1 MEVLGFLWLGLQHIM
16 TPENLL
22 WVVVG
27 CGLGMITGVLPGFGP
42 AAATALLLP
51 LAFVIGATGSIVMI
65 AAIYYGSMY
74 GGTITSVLL
83 NVPGEVSSVATCI
96 DGYEMTKRGQAGRA
110 LAIAAVGSFV
120 GGVISIAGLLYTS
133 QYAAQFALSMTFQDL
148 FALSLFALTLVIAL
162 TGKSMSKGLV
172 SAFAGLFVGVVG
184 IDTVTGLPRFTLGFI
199 ELRDGVEFVAVV
211 MGLFGLAEILESIGQ
226 RTKVDFSGNVGSLWL
241 KWQDIKDTAGS
252 MVRGTGIGFFF
263 GLVPGSPAAA
273 CSFTSY
279 VVEKRVS
286 KTPER
291 FGKGAIQGVSGP
303 ETANNALGISNF
315 IPLLTLGIPS
325 SATMAILLGAFTI
338 NGLTPGPL
346 LFAERPEIAWGIIA
360 SMLVANV
367 ILLIMSLPLVSMWV
381 SILRIPTM
389 MLYAITLGFV
399 SIGSYTIANSVF
411 DVVILWISGLVGFTF
426 RRLDV
431 PLAPAALTLVLGP
444 LLEDNFRRALTLQRG
459 TIGGFFVGPVSN
471 IAYAIIVIVFVTK
484 GVSTYRKRQE
494 RKRRRYATP
503 SAAGRTGHTASD
515 VQGHTE
521 DHSPAERGE

>member
-1 MEVLGFLWLGLQHIM
+1 MLEVLEFLLLGLEHILV
-16 TPENLL
+16 PENLL

-27 CGLGMITGVLPGFGP
+27 CALGMVTGVLPGFGP
-42 AAATALLLP
+42 ASATALLLP
-51 LAFVIGATGSIVMI
+51 LAFVIGATGSVVML

-96 DGYEMTKRGQAGRA
+96 DGYEMTKKGEAGKA
-110 LAIAAVGSFV
+110 LSIAAVGSFV
-120 GGVISIAGLLYTS
+120 GGIIAIFGLLFTS

-172 SAFAGLFVGVVG
+172 SAFMGLFVGAVG
-184 IDTVTGLPRFTLGFI
+184 IDTVTGQPRFTMGFL
-199 ELRDGVEFVAVV
+199 ELIDGVEFVAVV

-226 RTKVDFSGNVGSLWL
+226 RTKVDFSGNIGSLWL
-241 KWQDIKDTAGS
+241 RWQDIKDTAGS
-252 MVRGTGIGFFF
+252 MLRGTAIGFFF

-273 CSFTSY
+273 NSFTSY

-286 KTPER
+286 KHPEE

-367 ILLIMSLPLVSMWV
+367 VLLIMSLPLVGVWV
-381 SILRIPTM
+381 SILRIPTS

-399 SIGSYTIANSVF
+399 TIGSYTISNSTF
-411 DVVILWISGLVGFTF
+411 DVVVLWISGLIGLAF

-444 LLEDNFRRALTLQRG
+444 LLEDNFRRALSLQRG
-459 TIGGFFVGPVSN
+459 ALDGFFVSPVSN
-471 IAYAIIVIVFVTK
+471 IAYAIIAIVFISK
-484 GVSTYRKRQE
+484 GIGTFRKWQ
-494 RKRRRYATP
+494 KRRGQRHATP
-503 SAAGRTGHTASD
+503 SVAGQPGGRATANDQPPS
-515 VQGHTE
+515 G
-521 DHSPAERGE
+521 ARRR